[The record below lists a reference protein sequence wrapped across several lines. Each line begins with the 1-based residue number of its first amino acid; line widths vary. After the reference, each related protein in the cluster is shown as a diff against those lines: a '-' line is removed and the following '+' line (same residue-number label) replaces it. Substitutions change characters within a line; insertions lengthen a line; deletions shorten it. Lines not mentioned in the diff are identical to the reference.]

1 MNQIGETEQCDLGHL
16 NMETTSAVAFC
27 KYFGEVG
34 QVNIPKVRFPQV
46 SNKPKERKIQ
56 IISAWKAKCPIFKA
70 IVAGFRGKVALKN
83 RTLGVPGVYF
93 RSTILSHGLMAADG
107 DPSFQKA

>member
-1 MNQIGETEQCDLGHL
+1 MSK
-16 NMETTSAVAFC
+16 TTLVQKAWMQGLFFYQNGS
-27 KYFGEVG
+27 
-34 QVNIPKVRFPQV
+34 PKSICTGP
-46 SNKPKERKIQ
+46 
-56 IISAWKAKCPIFKA
+56 KA
-70 IVAGFRGKVALKN
+70 ILFAQVILTPMGKVALKN